1 MIITASIWD
10 IPGLIILGI
19 IAIIFILIAIFIG
32 GAILVEY
39 IGDVFKKITGK
50 SKEKEEVKNEVQ

>member
-10 IPGLIILGI
+10 IPGLIILGV
-19 IAIIFILIAIFIG
+19 IAIILILIAIFIG

-50 SKEKEEVKNEVQ
+50 SKETETIKEK

>member
-10 IPGLIILGI
+10 IPGLIILGV
-19 IAIIFILIAIFIG
+19 IAIFIG

-50 SKEKEEVKNEVQ
+50 SKETETIKEK

>member
-10 IPGLIILGI
+10 IPGLIILGVF
-19 IAIIFILIAIFIG
+19 AIILILITIFIG